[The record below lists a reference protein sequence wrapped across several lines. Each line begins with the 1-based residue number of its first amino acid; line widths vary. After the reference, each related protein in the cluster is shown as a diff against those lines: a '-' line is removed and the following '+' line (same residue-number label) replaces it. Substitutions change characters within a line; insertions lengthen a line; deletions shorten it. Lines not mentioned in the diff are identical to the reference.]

1 MSATINGANG
11 VHNDAVETAAKK
23 ALSEN
28 PGIGYLKVAP
38 PNSTGIKIIVVGA
51 GFAGLAC
58 AIESKR
64 KGHDVLLL
72 EKFKELKILGE
83 SDWLYNF
90 LTTALTKSHHLPLGD
105 VSFLPSTSIHPNGV
119 LNDP

>member
-83 SDWLYNF
+83 SDWLYSF
-90 LTTALTKSHHLPLGD
+90 PTTALTDRTIYL
-105 VSFLPSTSIHPNGV
+105 
-119 LNDP
+119 